1 MHDFSTEFPASKMP
15 ESAKTTR
22 LCGDRAASSPCS
34 CHRVMNAV
42 RRSLRAASL
51 VRHCSAN
58 ANKGVSVN
66 SNNKPITGAIGSR
79 GAKGSGKSLIGS
91 AARGVGGS
99 DKLEAIKS
107 GKYGLGQSGEFGL
120 GQSSPE
126 EGTDT
131 QLEGADVLMEVLLAR
146 WRVTLTLT

>member
-1 MHDFSTEFPASKMP
+1 
-15 ESAKTTR
+15 
-22 LCGDRAASSPCS
+22 
-34 CHRVMNAV
+34 MNAV
-42 RRSLRAASL
+42 RRSVRAASF
-51 VRHCSAN
+51 VRHCSARTAN
-58 ANKGVSVN
+58 VNKGVSVD

>member
-1 MHDFSTEFPASKMP
+1 MP

-131 QLEGADVLMEVLLAR
+131 QLEGADVLMEVLAR